1 MISDLTIIYGVLG
14 FLLASY
20 SVIANDSAQTLG
32 TFIASNRET
41 KWYWQWLVMSS
52 VLVATLTYGYMSG
65 DIAHGRLNHIPLPEQ
80 FQWYHLAAPALLM
93 ALTRFGVPVSTTI
106 LTLSVFS
113 TGFVLEK
120 ILLKSAMGYAVAAV
134 AAYAL
139 WAVLSKL
146 LDEKAPVSEENKK
159 KWRVA
164 QWIATCLLWHQWL
177 AHDIANVA
185 VFLPRGEA
193 LPLWMF
199 ISFVVIL
206 VVGLSLLFYNRGG
219 KIQEIVLSKSGT
231 RFMRSATIID
241 LVYALVLWY
250 FKQYNDIPMSTTWV
264 FVGLLCGRELAVYRK
279 FNPEGRGPR
288 VIFPMLLSD
297 FMKMML
303 GLALSIILVWAID
316 SF

>member
-1 MISDLTIIYGVLG
+1 MGDISIIYGVLG
-14 FLLASY
+14 FVFASY

-41 KWYWQWLVMSS
+41 KWYWQWLVMSG
-52 VLVATLTYGYMSG
+52 VLVATLTYGYMNG
-65 DIAHGRLNHIPLPEQ
+65 DIAHGRLNHIPSPNE
-80 FQWYHLAAPALLM
+80 FQWYHLAAPTLLL

-120 ILLKSAMGYAVAAV
+120 ILLKSAMGYAIAAV
-134 AAYAL
+134 VAYAL
-139 WAVLSKL
+139 WTILSKF
-146 LDEKAPVSEENKK
+146 LDEKAPVSEANKK

-164 QWIATCLLWHQWL
+164 QWIATCFLWHQWL

-264 FVGLLCGRELAVYRK
+264 FVGLLCGRELAVYRS
-279 FNPEGRGPR
+279 FITDGREQR
-288 VIFPMLLSD
+288 VVFPMLISD
-297 FMKMML
+297 FMKMMI
-303 GLALSIILVWAID
+303 GLALSIILVWFI
-316 SF
+316 S